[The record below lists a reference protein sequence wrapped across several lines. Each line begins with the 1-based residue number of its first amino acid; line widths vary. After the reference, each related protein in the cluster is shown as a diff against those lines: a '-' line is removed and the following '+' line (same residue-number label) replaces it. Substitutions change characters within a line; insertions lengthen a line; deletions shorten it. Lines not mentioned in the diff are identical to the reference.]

1 MGRKSKLTPEQW
13 IDVERRVL
21 VDGESVSAIAREF
34 GMDEAAIRRKI
45 NPNKSEKSERADKSK
60 PLMQLAKEKVSADK
74 LVRDISEEISGLP
87 VARQNIVSDLARK
100 LSSISDHLAGAA
112 EYGAMTAHRLSMI
125 ANMQVSQIDGTA
137 SLEENSDAL
146 KSVLAITR
154 AGNEAAQT
162 GLNLLNA
169 NKDRNSLSDDEIAAM
184 TVEQIEER
192 LRKG

>member
-45 NPNKSEKSERADKSK
+45 NPNKSEKSERTDKSK

-125 ANMQVSQIDGTA
+125 ANMQVAQIDESA
-137 SLEENSDAL
+137 SLEENADAL

-169 NKDRNSLSDDEIAAM
+169 NKDRNSLSDEEIAAM

>member
-1 MGRKSKLTPEQW
+1 MGRKSALTSEQW
-13 IDVERRVL
+13 VIIERRVL
-21 VDGESVSAIAREF
+21 VDGDTINSIAKELGINEST
-34 GMDEAAIRRKI
+34 IRRKI
-45 NPNKSEKSERADKSK
+45 KPNKAEQPKQSKS
-60 PLMQLAKEKVSADK
+60 LMELANEKVSADK
-74 LVRDISEEISGLP
+74 AAKDIAEQIAELP
-87 VARQNIVSDLARK
+87 IARQQIVNDLSRK
-100 LSSISDHLAGAA
+100 LQSISTHLAGAA
-112 EYGAMTAHRLSMI
+112 EFGAMTAHRLSMI
-125 ANMQVSQIDGTA
+125 ANMQVAQIDESA

-169 NKDRNSLSDDEIAAM
+169 NKDRNSLSDEEIAAM

>member
-74 LVRDISEEISGLP
+74 MVRDISEEISGLP

-125 ANMQVSQIDGTA
+125 ANMQVSQIDETA

-169 NKDRNSLSDDEIAAM
+169 NKDRNSLSDEEIAAM

>member
-125 ANMQVSQIDGTA
+125 ANMQVSQIDETA

>member
-125 ANMQVSQIDGTA
+125 ANMQVSQIDETA

-184 TVEQIEER
+184 TVDQIEER